1 MTNADGSSSHRKL
14 ALVIG
19 NGKYKRRG
27 NHLKHSVKT
36 ARKLS
41 NLLETINFHVTTY
54 VNIDKDMMKNISD
67 FANTIV
73 DGDLVLFYYAGH
85 SRQVD
90 GENYLI
96 PTDDDRIVKD
106 IDVKDIGIRATK
118 VLNRLTKQNESYITI
133 FILDCYKQYF
143 LKNESLSA
151 GM

>member
-1 MTNADGSSSHRKL
+1 
-14 ALVIG
+14 
-19 NGKYKRRG
+19 
-27 NHLKHSVKT
+27 
-36 ARKLS
+36 
-41 NLLETINFHVTTY
+41 

-67 FANTIV
+67 FANTII

-85 SRQVD
+85 SRQVS

-96 PTDDDRIVKD
+96 PTDDDRIFKD

-118 VLNRLTKQNESYITI
+118 ALDRLTEKNKSYVTI

-143 LKNESLSA
+143 LKNESVSD

>member
-1 MTNADGSSSHRKL
+1 
-14 ALVIG
+14 LVIG
-19 NGKYKRRG
+19 NGKYKRHG

-41 NLLETINFHVTTY
+41 DLLETMNFNVTTY

-67 FANTIV
+67 FANTII

-85 SRQVD
+85 SRQVA

-96 PTDDDRIVKD
+96 PTDDDRIFKD

-118 VLNRLTKQNESYITI
+118 ALDRLTEKNKSYVTI

-143 LKNESLSA
+143 LKNESVSD